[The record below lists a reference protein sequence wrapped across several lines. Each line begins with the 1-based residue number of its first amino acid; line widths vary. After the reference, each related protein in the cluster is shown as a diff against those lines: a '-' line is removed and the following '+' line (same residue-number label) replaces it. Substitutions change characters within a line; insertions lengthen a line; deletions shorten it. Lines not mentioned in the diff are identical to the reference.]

1 MRGNVNPIIAIF
13 AIIGALVILG
23 LVLRVAFALI
33 GLAIVV
39 GAVLVI
45 FYFVQNAMGKR
56 P

>member
-1 MRGNVNPIIAIF
+1 MRGMNPVIAVF

-23 LVLRVAFALI
+23 IVLRVAFALI

-45 FYFVQNAMGKR
+45 FYFVQNVMGKR

>member
-1 MRGNVNPIIAIF
+1 MRGTVNPIIAVF

>member
-1 MRGNVNPIIAIF
+1 MRGNVNPIIAVS

-33 GLAIVV
+33 GLALVV

-56 P
+56 

>member
-1 MRGNVNPIIAIF
+1 MRGNVNPIIAVF
-13 AIIGALVILG
+13 AIIGGLVILG

-56 P
+56 